1 MEKDGS
7 KIDMDALDAITDR
20 VLTYGPPKPRKK
32 RLRDGAILSPPD
44 RLPKGKRAISSSK
57 NQGQGKDS
65 EES

>member
-1 MEKDGS
+1 MERDGS

-32 RLRDGAILSPPD
+32 RIPDGSIPSPPD
-44 RLPKGKRAISSSK
+44 WLPKGKRANSSSK
-57 NQGQGKDS
+57 KEGQGRDN

>member
-7 KIDMDALDAITDR
+7 KIDMDALDAITNR

-32 RLRDGAILSPPD
+32 RKRDGVLLSPPD
-44 RLPKGKRAISSSK
+44 RLPRGKRVKSSSK
-57 NQGQGKDS
+57 KEELGQDS